1 MPRHLLS
8 VPSVTRD
15 EQHTLGDPAAEMVVM
30 LQGDMVQDGPMRTAL
45 TNEELTRACQL
56 LNYIAGKR
64 LLDGSTERDALLQY
78 GIQPHTN
85 DDLKKRAADAVA
97 YLNMFQ
103 AAKLLGDL
111 RMIDCPLPASI
122 LMQHAAALMCR
133 CSGTE
138 GLRTLLGEAD
148 DLSPA
153 DKAAALAEPLFTPPD
168 GSPQAEGCG
177 GPSKKR
183 KAPGSEAMAHAVPL
197 AHAAQLAEDA
207 ACKAN
212 ADEPPTPT
220 EGEVANRPPMFGL
233 TIADAMDAGIP
244 DEGNTLG
251 CLTYCDARTLREL
264 KAVSAAWRRRARDTL
279 GVATSAWRKN
289 PVWSTSKR
297 GDELVAQPA
306 SKYFLGRMAEEL
318 DSAVELP
325 AYATKIV
332 ECLMDDDKNVRWA
345 AVETLGKLDPV
356 VLAQAHATKI
366 VEMLGPEY
374 EADVAYVAVR
384 VLGQIVECLRGDQ
397 IAQIVECLMDDDR
410 NVRWAAV
417 ETLGKLDP
425 VVLAQAHAAE
435 IVEMLSDDNEEGV
448 REVAVVTLG
457 KLDPARVDFAVI
469 VAKLADD
476 NEGVRKVVV
485 ETLHKLDPAVLA
497 HHATSIAAKLTH
509 NNAGVRRA
517 VVLTLDKLEPV
528 FLAKPSASIIQWD
541 KDETEMCVHT
551 QALHLMCKLQPQTA
565 KERILAIVA
574 RLEHE
579 DERVCEVALVTLRKL
594 EPAVLAQHA
603 AAIAAKLTDQNH
615 SVWEAALVTLGKLEP
630 AVLAQHAAAVVAKLA
645 DEPGEAAV
653 QTLYKLEPAVLAEYD
668 ATIATNLRHVR
679 PRVIQAALVTFGK
692 LEPAVIAQHADAVA
706 SLLKGG
712 TAYIRKAARETLMKL
727 EPEVRQRFL

>member
-168 GSPQAEGCG
+168 GSPH

-279 GVATSAWRKN
+279 SVATSAWRKN

-325 AYATKIV
+325 AYATK
-332 ECLMDDDKNVRWA
+332 
-345 AVETLGKLDPV
+345 
-356 VLAQAHATKI
+356 
-366 VEMLGPEY
+366 
-374 EADVAYVAVR
+374 
-384 VLGQIVECLRGDQ
+384 IVECLRGDQ

-517 VVLTLDKLEPV
+517 VVLTLDKLEPA